1 MELEKNTPQFTSID
15 RENYLKSFNKIMFVD
30 DNTLVI
36 AQKYMI
42 KRVENFSSRVFTLS
56 SLNAYWKIDL
66 TFNTSFDKAELEN
79 ITDNEK
85 YGVRIMNFT
94 LWGQEKLLGQLSIK
108 LGYENNEHEASEKIA
123 EFFHTDIHVKI
134 NKVKN

>member
-1 MELEKNTPQFTSID
+1 MELEKNTPQFTRID

-56 SLNAYWKIDL
+56 NLNAY
-66 TFNTSFDKAELEN
+66 
-79 ITDNEK
+79 
-85 YGVRIMNFT
+85 
-94 LWGQEKLLGQLSIK
+94 
-108 LGYENNEHEASEKIA
+108 
-123 EFFHTDIHVKI
+123 
-134 NKVKN
+134 